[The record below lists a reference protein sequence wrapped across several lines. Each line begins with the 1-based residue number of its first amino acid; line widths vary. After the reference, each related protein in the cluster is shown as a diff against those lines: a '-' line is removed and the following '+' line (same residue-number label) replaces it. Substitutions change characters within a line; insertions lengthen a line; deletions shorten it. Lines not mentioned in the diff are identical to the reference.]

1 VSSSAIFIMKPERW
15 QRVEELYHSATA
27 LPGDQRVPFLARAC
41 GEDRDLL
48 DEVQS
53 LLNQGVT
60 AQGWLDL
67 PAMAMLAKAIA
78 PAAGQ
83 NPVSSERQTGT
94 HCLIGKTI
102 GHYHILEELGAGGM
116 GVVFRAHDHQLQ
128 RDVALKVL
136 TVEVATH
143 AEHRARILS
152 EARAAS
158 ALNHPGI
165 TTIYEVGEDGEQLF
179 IVMELV
185 QGKSL
190 REVLCTGPLETH
202 VVVRLAAE
210 ISEALAIAHAQSVTH
225 GDIKPENVMVSA
237 NDHVKLLDFG
247 LARQAVEETVTVTH
261 VPINLPLAGTL
272 AYMAPEKLT
281 GGAGDA
287 RSDLFSLGVVVYE
300 MAAGKRP
307 FPGPSAM
314 ALAAQVMN
322 EVPARLPG
330 EEGTISAELSRIT
343 FKLLQKKPASRYQSA
358 HEVRVELNNL
368 SRRLEMGNTVP
379 AAIAGKTV
387 VAVLPFKLL
396 TPNPEDEYLAVALAD
411 PVINRLSAS
420 GDLLV
425 RPMSAVMRY
434 VKQTTDSML
443 AARELD
449 VEILVDG
456 SIQRFG
462 PRLRVNVQAW
472 SVRDGSSRLSAKYD
486 GQVSEIFEL
495 QDRIADGLAHE
506 LNPTAPSQTAGSS
519 PTKNPA
525 AYELFLRALER
536 MRRNNRWDMR
546 IAIEMLENATVIDTH
561 FADAWAGLA
570 EACVLMGGIF
580 EPGPK
585 WIARAEKAVRKAL
598 TLDRNNVEAYVARGR
613 LVWTP
618 IKNFQHRAALRA
630 LQQALRRRPRHD
642 QALSWQG
649 CVLMHIGLQSQ
660 AKECLTTALAV
671 CPDNTFTLTFLG
683 TNALYAGQY
692 DEAWDWHSRALSI
705 ERTSLWANLLSPA
718 APLYDGQ
725 LEKASAAIRS
735 AAQVL
740 PKDPLLVSYEALL
753 CAKRGER
760 RRAEQLIQ
768 KATHGGGSLLHTHH
782 MMHTVAAAYGV
793 LGKPQQALTWLRKA
807 SSNGLPVY
815 PVYRDDP
822 HFECMRSQLPFL
834 RFMADLKREWAS
846 YERDFGSMLGAL

>member
-1 VSSSAIFIMKPERW
+1 MKPERW
-15 QRVEELYHSATA
+15 QRIEELYHSATA
-27 LPGDQRVPFLARAC
+27 LPGHERVAFLARAC
-41 GEDRDLL
+41 GEDQGLL

-67 PAMAMLAKAIA
+67 PAVAMLAKAIA
-78 PAAGQ
+78 PAARRTA
-83 NPVSSERQTGT
+83 VSSEHPTDVHQ
-94 HCLIGKTI
+94 LIGKTM
-102 GHYHILEELGAGGM
+102 GHYHILEQLGAGGM
-116 GVVFRAHDHQLQ
+116 GAVYRARDHRLR

-136 TVEVATH
+136 TIDVASHT
-143 AEHRARILS
+143 EQRARILS

-158 ALNHPGI
+158 ALNHPAI

-190 REVLCTGPLETH
+190 RELLCAGPVETH
-202 VVVRLAAE
+202 VVVRLALQ
-210 ISEALAIAHAQSVTH
+210 ISEALVAAHALGVVH
-225 GDIKPENVMVSA
+225 GDIKPENVMVLT
-237 NDHVKLLDFG
+237 NNRVKLLDFG
-247 LARQAVEETVTVTH
+247 LASQPVEETLTVTH
-261 VPINLPLAGTL
+261 VPIHLPVAGTL
-272 AYMAPEKLT
+272 AYMAPEKLA
-281 GGAGDA
+281 GGSGDT
-287 RSDLFSLGVVVYE
+287 RSDLFSLGVLLYE
-300 MAAGKRP
+300 MVAGKRP
-307 FPGPSAM
+307 FSGPSAM
-314 ALAAQVMN
+314 ALATQVMN
-322 EVPARLPG
+322 DVPAGLPG
-330 EEGTISAELSRIT
+330 EGGTVSAELSRIT

-358 HEVRVELNNL
+358 HEVQVELNNV
-368 SRRLEMGNTVP
+368 SRRLELGVTVP
-379 AAIAGKTV
+379 AAVANKLA

-396 TPNPEDEYLAVALAD
+396 SPNPEDEYLMVALAD

-434 VKQTTDSML
+434 TKQTTDLML

-449 VEILVDG
+449 VGVLVDG
-456 SIQRFG
+456 SIQKFG
-462 PRLRVNVQAW
+462 QRLRVSVQAW
-472 SVRDGSSRLSAKYD
+472 NVSDGSCRLSTKYD
-486 GQVSEIFEL
+486 AEVSEIFEL
-495 QDRIADGLAHE
+495 QDRIADGLARE
-506 LNPTAPSQTAGSS
+506 LNPTAPPQMAGSS

-525 AYELFLRALER
+525 AYELFLRAVER

-546 IAIEMLENATVIDTH
+546 IAIEMFENATVIDPH

-570 EACVLMGGIF
+570 EACVLMGGNF

-613 LVWTP
+613 LIWTP
-618 IKNFQHRAALRA
+618 AKNFQHRAALRA
-630 LQQALRRRPRHD
+630 LGQALERRPRHD

-649 CVLMHIGLQSQ
+649 LVLMHIGLQSR

-671 CPDNTFTLTFLG
+671 CPDNTFTLTMLG
-683 TNALYAGQY
+683 TNALYEGQY
-692 DEAWDWHSRALSI
+692 DEARDWHSRALSI
-705 ERTSLWANLLSPA
+705 DRASLWANLLSPA
-718 APLYDGQ
+718 APLYAGQ
-725 LEKASAAIRS
+725 LEKAADAIRS

-740 PKDPLLVSYEALL
+740 PKDPLLSSYEALL

-760 RRAEQLIQ
+760 RQAEQLIQ

-793 LGKPQQALTWLRKA
+793 LGKPQPALTWLRKA
-807 SSNGLPVY
+807 SSNGLPLY

-822 HFECMRSQLPFL
+822 HFECMRSQPQFL
-834 RFMADLKREWAS
+834 RFMANLKKQWTS
-846 YERDFGSMLGAL
+846 YQRDFGGTVREH